1 MLVSNQ
7 GKKWKRLQC
16 KLCLCNEKKI
26 SCITGKLHIIFD
38 IKCAVWGKEIDN
50 VSS

>member
-7 GKKWKRLQC
+7 GKKRNRLQC
-16 KLCLCNEKKI
+16 KLCLCNEREI
-26 SCITGKLHIIFD
+26 NCITGKVCIIFCV
-38 IKCAVWGKEIDN
+38 KRLVWGEEIDN